1 MKRLSSST
9 WLVLAIGIL
18 LVGFLI
24 AYSLPKAAQT
34 SSNNDHFLPTV
45 LQSTAIEWGTP
56 TKRDPSASPI
66 ANPTP
71 SPSQEATSQLP
82 EPTNPSTDPT
92 PTNEVPAAPPVQG
105 FRVIASYPHDPEA
118 FTQGLI
124 YENGQLY
131 EGTGLN
137 GRSSLRRVEL
147 ETGSVQQSVA
157 LEEQYFGEGIT
168 ILGDKIYQL
177 TWQNRVGFVYDKS
190 SFALIGQFSYATEGW
205 GLTTDGTHLIM
216 SDGSSTIYFLD
227 PNSFEVVR
235 QVVVDNPTGGPISRI
250 NELEYINGEIYA
262 NIWQTDKIVRIDP
275 NNGRVLGWIDL
286 TGLLGPEDRVQP
298 VDVLNGIAYDS
309 ENQRLFVTG
318 KLWPKLFE
326 IELIDLE

>member
-9 WLVLAIGIL
+9 WLMLAIVAL
-18 LVGFLI
+18 LISFLI

-34 SSNNDHFLPTV
+34 SSNDDHFLPTV

-56 TKRDPSASPI
+56 IKRDLTPSLI

-71 SPSQEATSQLP
+71 SQTQEATPPL
-82 EPTNPSTDPT
+82 TDPT
-92 PTNEVPAAPPVQG
+92 SQVPEITPTSEIPAVPPVQSY
-105 FRVIASYPHDPEA
+105 RVVATYPHDPQA
-118 FTQGLI
+118 FTQGLV
-124 YENGQLY
+124 YENGQFY

-137 GRSSLRRVEL
+137 GQSTLRRVEL
-147 ETGSVQQSVA
+147 ESGNVLQSIA
-157 LEEQYFGEGIT
+157 LADQYFGEGIV

-190 SFALIGQFSYATEGW
+190 TFEQIGQFNYATEGW
-205 GLTTDGTHLIM
+205 GLTTDGTYLIL
-216 SDGSSTIYFLD
+216 SDGTSTIYFLD
-227 PNSFEVVR
+227 PNSFEVVK

-262 NIWQTDKIVRIDP
+262 NIWQTDKIVRLDP

-286 TGLLGPEDRVQP
+286 TGLLAPEDRVGA
-298 VDVLNGIAYDS
+298 DVLNGIAYDPD
-309 ENQRLFVTG
+309 NQRLFVTG

-326 IELIDLE
+326 IELVDPE